1 MHRTWKYF
9 PPKIRLQLF
18 INSSMEAVLADALS
32 KEIENILFVKLYSSK
47 FIFINLK
54 ILSDV
59 CLS

>member
-1 MHRTWKYF
+1 
-9 PPKIRLQLF
+9 
-18 INSSMEAVLADALS
+18 MEAVLADALS